1 MLTDAKAPAYVGD
14 STRTLSPG
22 LTSISKLW
30 QTSRVLPSIN
40 YNRKTSSTLHKHAAV
55 HVLKPHLW
63 LHPCLFLIQ
72 ATVSY
77 CILHSSSLLICFV
90 VAHLATATASRNCLH
105 TFLYLYFVFTVLAV

>member
-40 YNRKTSSTLHKHAAV
+40 Y
-55 HVLKPHLW
+55 
-63 LHPCLFLIQ
+63 
-72 ATVSY
+72 
-77 CILHSSSLLICFV
+77 
-90 VAHLATATASRNCLH
+90 
-105 TFLYLYFVFTVLAV
+105 